1 LLLPAPPDAVK
12 IKEIVNLL
20 VTSPT
25 TKVWRLYLTCHPLYV
40 MLYQLKCF
48 YRIQVLP
55 SQYVRLYELK
65 CFYRI

>member
-25 TKVWRLYLTCHPLYV
+25 TKV
-40 MLYQLKCF
+40 
-48 YRIQVLP
+48 
-55 SQYVRLYELK
+55 
-65 CFYRI
+65 